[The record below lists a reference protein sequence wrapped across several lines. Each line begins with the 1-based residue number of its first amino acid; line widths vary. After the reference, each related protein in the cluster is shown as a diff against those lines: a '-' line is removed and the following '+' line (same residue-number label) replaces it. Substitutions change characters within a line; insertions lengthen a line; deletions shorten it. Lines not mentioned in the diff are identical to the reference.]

1 MKLTVV
7 HSIARN
13 EIFLCLT
20 YPFKAFC
27 HVSCDYFYS
36 DFLKPTVARYAA
48 NLTCIKGWSGE
59 EEKEMESSVMLHKS
73 GL

>member
-1 MKLTVV
+1 MKPTVV

-20 YPFKAFC
+20 YPFKAFYY
-27 HVSCDYFYS
+27 VSCDYFYS

-48 NLTCIKGWSGE
+48 NLYRLD
-59 EEKEMESSVMLHKS
+59 LHQRVER
-73 GL
+73 GRRERDGDLCNVT